1 MFVVLSCFL
10 FINELTL
17 DIVNDGKHG
26 AILSSTLVK
35 IFILLF
41 ADDIVIVSETAI
53 GLQNQLSELY
63 KSMIY
68 RVFNP
73 PCLCSTVSLLHH
85 VYVPPPTG
93 GFYAPLCLY
102 STVAGKG

>member
-1 MFVVLSCFL
+1 MFVVLFCFL

-63 KSMIY
+63 KASQKLKLKVNFDRSNII
-68 RVFNP
+68 VFRK
-73 PCLCSTVSLLHH
+73 
-85 VYVPPPTG
+85 G
-93 GFYAPLCLY
+93 GYLAARERWFCGNDKVVNAY
-102 STVAGKG
+102 K